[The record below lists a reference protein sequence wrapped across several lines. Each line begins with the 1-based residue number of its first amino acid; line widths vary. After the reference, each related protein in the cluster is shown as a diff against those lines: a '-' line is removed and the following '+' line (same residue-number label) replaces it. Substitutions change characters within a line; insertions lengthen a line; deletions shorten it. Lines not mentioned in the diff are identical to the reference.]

1 MYIVHYLKV
10 KPPEVAEWTEY
21 KTAEGKSYYYSS
33 KTMESTWEKPKVL
46 IDWEGMK
53 CSLYFRNHHSCIT
66 VVVGKVNQECNDELC
81 TVGHMHMNWEVGT
94 SYLLQTATCNLLKA
108 GFC

>member
-1 MYIVHYLKV
+1 MSFCTHLFGEYIVYDIHFVHYLKV

-46 IDWEGMK
+46 ADWEGMNAVYLFIVFI
-53 CSLYFRNHHSCIT
+53 CTLWYF
-66 VVVGKVNQECNDELC
+66 K
-81 TVGHMHMNWEVGT
+81 
-94 SYLLQTATCNLLKA
+94 
-108 GFC
+108 